1 DLEHGAERGLREA
14 DRVLA
19 AHVEAVA
26 PEHGVLGDPQVDVE
40 VAGRGAALAGLALAL
55 EGLDAAV
62 LGAGGHDDGELAG
75 PAVAVGDVD
84 RLAAAERGILEAEL
98 ERVAQVAAAL
108 PAAAPAEQVVED
120 VLGGLDHRRQAGG
133 VVGVA
138 PAVVAR
144 ASLGVGQHGVG
155 VVDLAERL
163 AVAARADVG
172 VVLAG
177 ELAERALELGLA
189 RGARDR

>member
-1 DLEHGAERGLREA
+1 HGDLDVDEVVAAWGGLARRLRDAAAADAEHLPGLRALGDPHVDRPVERDDLEHGAERGLREA

-108 PAAAPAEQVVED
+108 PAAAPAEQVV
-120 VLGGLDHRRQAGG
+120 
-133 VVGVA
+133 
-138 PAVVAR
+138 
-144 ASLGVGQHGVG
+144 
-155 VVDLAERL
+155 
-163 AVAARADVG
+163 
-172 VVLAG
+172 
-177 ELAERALELGLA
+177 
-189 RGARDR
+189 